1 MVVTVGVVFLIFST
15 EPEAQ
20 SEGATK
26 KSAMLVSVA
35 SVERGSFTT
44 EFTATG
50 TVQPVEDIQLNA
62 IVSGQIIRRSE
73 DFVPGGIVKKG
84 DLLLKIDPSDYMNQ
98 MALRKGELLQSQ
110 TDLEIEMGRQ
120 TIAKQDLELIGT
132 DSLSEKQKSLI
143 LRKPQLD
150 AVKASVTAA
159 EAAYNQAQ
167 LNVQRT
173 SVIAPFDA
181 QVISQNVTVGS
192 RVGPQDNL
200 GRLVGKDAYWVTA
213 TIPVN
218 KIPWLTF
225 SENESEQNEV
235 IIQNEANWQK
245 GQYRTGYLYRQVGA
259 LDQQTRL
266 VRVLIK
272 VNDPLATKPENKTKP
287 GLIIGEFVEVMLKG
301 KQINDV
307 VRLNRD
313 YLRSNQTVW
322 IMENNELKIKN
333 VTVALSDANYVY
345 ISEGL
350 SGTEKIVTTNISTV
364 TDGVPL
370 RTEKIEE

>member
-1 MVVTVGVVFLIFST
+1 MSIKKKSIIIICLVILVVTVGVVFLIFST

-245 GQYRTGYLYRQVGA
+245 GQYRTGYLYRQV
-259 LDQQTRL
+259 
-266 VRVLIK
+266 
-272 VNDPLATKPENKTKP
+272 
-287 GLIIGEFVEVMLKG
+287 
-301 KQINDV
+301 
-307 VRLNRD
+307 
-313 YLRSNQTVW
+313 
-322 IMENNELKIKN
+322 
-333 VTVALSDANYVY
+333 
-345 ISEGL
+345 
-350 SGTEKIVTTNISTV
+350 
-364 TDGVPL
+364 
-370 RTEKIEE
+370 